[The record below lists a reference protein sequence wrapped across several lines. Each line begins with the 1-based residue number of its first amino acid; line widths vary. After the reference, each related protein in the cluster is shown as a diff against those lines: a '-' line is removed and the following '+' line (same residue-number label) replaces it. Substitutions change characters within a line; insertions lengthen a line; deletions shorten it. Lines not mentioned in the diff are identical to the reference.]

1 MDIQLNHISKRFGQ
15 NQVISD
21 FDAVFQ
27 DGQISCLMGPSG
39 IGKTTVINML
49 MGLMKP
55 DGGEITGLKNR
66 KIAAVF
72 QEDRLIEHWN
82 AVSNVKLVCDKT
94 VTDEDVYREF
104 AQVGLEKNPNKPVS
118 EFSGGMRRRVAIVRA
133 MLAESELVI
142 LDEPFK
148 GLDEELKS
156 HVIEYIKERTKGKTV
171 IIVTHDKED
180 AKLFGARLVTIG

>member
-21 FDAVFQ
+21 FDTVFQ

-104 AQVGLEKNPNKPVS
+104 VQVGLEKNPNKPVS